1 VGKLLGVPMV
11 RIYEKKCMQC
21 GKEFQIFRKW
31 GVSMM
36 AEWRQL
42 STIAK
47 IFHFGGLI
55 SFIGLPIMVLTG
67 MTSIGAMWELLKRCL
82 LCMWPDDEYRRSHH
96 WTAIGSSR

>member
-1 VGKLLGVPMV
+1 MRARVPGVSEM
-11 RIYEKKCMQC
+11 R
-21 GKEFQIFRKW
+21 

-55 SFIGLPIMVLTG
+55 SFIGLAIMVLTG
-67 MTSIGAMWELLKRCL
+67 MTGIGAMWKLLKRCPVS
-82 LCMWPDDEYRRSHH
+82 M
-96 WTAIGSSR
+96 